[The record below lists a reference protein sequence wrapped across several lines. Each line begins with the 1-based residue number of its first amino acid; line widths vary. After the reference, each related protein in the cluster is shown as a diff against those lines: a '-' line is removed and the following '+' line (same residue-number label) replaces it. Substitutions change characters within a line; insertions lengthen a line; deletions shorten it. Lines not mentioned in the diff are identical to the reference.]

1 MTSQEL
7 RKKFIEFFEAREHKF
22 IKSASLVPNE
32 DRTVLFNVAGMQQF
46 KKYWSLEKD
55 TFADTHP
62 GINIPL
68 GSDRIVTSQP
78 CIRTNDI
85 DEVGD
90 QGHLTMFEMLGNF
103 SFKGSYFKKEAIEF
117 ACDWIFGVLKLDIR
131 EMYVTVYKGDE
142 RASFDQECY
151 DLWMAKGF
159 TDEQI
164 IRTVEDNF
172 WGPVGNEGPCGPCS
186 EIFYKGL
193 EIWNLVFN
201 QYYKHSDGNL
211 TTLEKVGVD
220 TGAGMERQLLV
231 ATFPE
236 DFLNKTVY
244 DTDIFASQMA
254 LLKSKANNYNER
266 SARII
271 SDHFRASVF
280 LIANQVLPSNIERGY
295 VLRRLIRRI
304 LRHLK
309 QLVIP
314 ENLFEI
320 MLQNLQNTFGDFYS
334 EIMNTEYILDVLNK
348 EAEKFNLTLENGI
361 KELNLIF
368 DKNIT
373 RIDGKTAFYIY
384 ETFGFPIELIK
395 EEAQN
400 RNVEVN
406 EEEFVIEF
414 EKHREIS
421 KAGVEKKFGGHDL
434 SNIDENSESF
444 KIRTKLHTATH
455 LLLKALRMV
464 LGDDVFQKG
473 SDIND
478 ERLRFDFTFER
489 KMTIEEIKKVE
500 EIVNQ
505 KIQEGLS
512 ITKQEMKTEEA
523 INNGFLGSFMAKYPE
538 IVTTYN
544 MGGWS
549 KEICAGPHVQNIK
562 ELGRLEILKE
572 EASAQG
578 IRRIKAILKDN

>member
-1 MTSQEL
+1 MTSKEL
-7 RKKFIEFFEAREHKF
+7 RKKFIKFFEERGHKF
-22 IKSASLVPNE
+22 IKSASLVPND

-55 TFADTHP
+55 TLTDIHL
-62 GINIPL
+62 GINMPL

-85 DEVGD
+85 DEVGNR
-90 QGHLTMFEMLGNF
+90 GHLTMFEMLGNF
-103 SFKGSYFKKEAIEF
+103 SFKGSYFKKEAIDF
-117 ACDWIFGVLKLDIR
+117 ACDWIFGVLKLDIK
-131 EMYVTVYKGDE
+131 EMQVTVHKGDE
-142 RASFDQECY
+142 RAPFDQECY

-164 IRTVEDNF
+164 VRTIEDNF

-201 QYYKHSDGNL
+201 QYCKKTDG
-211 TTLEKVGVD
+211 TLEPLKSVGVD
-220 TGAGMERQLLV
+220 TGAGLERQLLV
-231 ATFPE
+231 TTFPT
-236 DFLNKTVY
+236 DFQNKSVY
-244 DTDIFASQMA
+244 DTDIFFDQIE
-254 LLKSKANNYNER
+254 LLKEKATNYNEK

-271 SDHFRASVF
+271 AEHFRASVF
-280 LIANQVLPSNIERGY
+280 LIASGVIPSNVERGY

-309 QLVIP
+309 QLGNS
-314 ENLFEI
+314 ENLFET
-320 MLQNLQNTFGDFYS
+320 MLQNLQNNFGDFYN

-368 DKNIT
+368 AKNIKI
-373 RIDGKTAFYIY
+373 IDGKTAFYIY

-400 RNVEVN
+400 RNIEVN
-406 EEEFVIEF
+406 EEEFKDEF

-421 KAGVEKKFGGHDL
+421 RAGVENKFGGHDL
-434 SNIDENSESF
+434 SSIDENSESF

-455 LLLKALRMV
+455 LLLRALREV
-464 LGDDVFQKG
+464 LGNNVYQKG

-478 ERLRFDFTFER
+478 ERLRFDFTFDR
-489 KMTIEEIKKVE
+489 KMSSDEIKKVE
-500 EIVNQ
+500 ELVNAQ
-505 KIQEGLS
+505 IKAGLN
-512 ITKQEMKTEEA
+512 ILKQEMKTNEA
-523 INNGFLGSFMAKYPE
+523 LKNGFVGSFMAKYPE
-538 IVTTYN
+538 VVTTYN
-544 MGGWS
+544 MGEWS
-549 KEICAGPHVQNIK
+549 KEICAGPHVQNTK
-562 ELGRLEILKE
+562 ELGKLEILKE
-572 EASAQG
+572 EASSQG
-578 IRRIKAILKDN
+578 VRRIKARLNQ

>member
-1 MTSQEL
+1 M
-7 RKKFIEFFEAREHKF
+7 
-22 IKSASLVPNE
+22 
-32 DRTVLFNVAGMQQF
+32 
-46 KKYWSLEKD
+46 
-55 TFADTHP
+55 
-62 GINIPL
+62 
-68 GSDRIVTSQP
+68 
-78 CIRTNDI
+78 
-85 DEVGD
+85 
-90 QGHLTMFEMLGNF
+90 
-103 SFKGSYFKKEAIEF
+103 
-117 ACDWIFGVLKLDIR
+117 
-131 EMYVTVYKGDE
+131 
-142 RASFDQECY
+142 
-151 DLWMAKGF
+151 
-159 TDEQI
+159 
-164 IRTVEDNF
+164 
-172 WGPVGNEGPCGPCS
+172 
-186 EIFYKGL
+186 
-193 EIWNLVFN
+193 FN
-201 QYYKHSDGNL
+201 QYYKHIDGSF
-211 TTLEKVGVD
+211 TALEKVGVD
-220 TGAGMERQLLV
+220 TGAGLERQLLV
-231 ATFPE
+231 TTFPT
-236 DFLNKTVY
+236 DFQNKSVY
-244 DTDIFASQMA
+244 DTDIFLNQIE
-254 LLKSKANNYNER
+254 LLKEKATNYNEK

-271 SDHFRASVF
+271 ADHFRASVF
-280 LIANQVLPSNIERGY
+280 LIANGITPSNVERGY
-295 VLRRLIRRI
+295 VLRRLIRRM

-320 MLQNLQNTFGDFYS
+320 MLQNLQNTFGDFY
-334 EIMNTEYILDVLNK
+334 EALMNTKYILDILNQ
-348 EAEKFNLTLENGI
+348 EAEKFNLTLEKGI

-544 MGGWS
+544 MGG
-549 KEICAGPHVQNIK
+549 
-562 ELGRLEILKE
+562 
-572 EASAQG
+572 
-578 IRRIKAILKDN
+578 